1 MIRVTVELL
10 PSTNR
15 ERKTLRVMDISNAG
29 TVFTVDVTGER
40 DMHRHKGLVQ
50 RSSMEFV
57 PVWKL
62 IERAIIALKLD
73 KEPL

>member
-10 PSTNR
+10 PSTNGD
-15 ERKTLRVMDISNAG
+15 RKTLRVMDISNAG
-29 TVFTVDVTGER
+29 NVFNVDVTGER

-50 RSSMEFV
+50 RRPQEFV

-62 IERAIIALKLD
+62 IERAIVALKLN
-73 KEPL
+73 KEPM